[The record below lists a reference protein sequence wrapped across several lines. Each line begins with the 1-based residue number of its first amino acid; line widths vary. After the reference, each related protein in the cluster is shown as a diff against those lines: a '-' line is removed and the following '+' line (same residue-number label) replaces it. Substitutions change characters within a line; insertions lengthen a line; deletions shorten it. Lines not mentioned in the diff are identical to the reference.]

1 MMKTYPYKL
10 DDGRWVIQTR
20 QGNELIET
28 VVTLNNMDQ
37 VGWDSIDSLDVLA
50 DTEHTRTAKSD
61 NN

>member
-1 MMKTYPYKL
+1 MKTYPHKL

-50 DTEHTRTAKSD
+50 DNEHNRTAKSD

>member
-1 MMKTYPYKL
+1 MKTYPHKL

-28 VVTLNNMDQ
+28 IVTLNNMDQ

-50 DTEHTRTAKSD
+50 GTEHNRTAKSD